1 MSGHISDEL
10 PRLLTGDANRDE
22 VMAAAEHLRTC
33 PDCQQDLVSAVV
45 AHAAL
50 TSARRFAPEIVS
62 GDTEDEPTGTEHGAV
77 AAPLPDLSSVFAQ
90 ARDDAARPARTAG
103 AARHRR
109 RLVAVAAAAAVVV
122 GGGGTIAAL
131 ELGSSSSSTRSVAL
145 EPFLQGKAQDAHAR
159 VTIGNGRLQV
169 DATKLPRL
177 DATHVYELWVTDRDR
192 RNMSPVGTFSTGKVD
207 LTADHKVLSQYND
220 FEVSVQK
227 INQINRYSGIS
238 MVRGQYG

>member
-1 MSGHISDEL
+1 MSEHISDEL

-22 VMAAAEHLRTC
+22 VIAAADHLRTC

-50 TSARRFAPEIVS
+50 TSAHRFAPEIVS
-62 GDTEDEPTGTEHGAV
+62 GETDDETTAV
-77 AAPLPDLSSVFAQ
+77 DDAVVTPLPDLSSVFAQ
-90 ARDDAARPARTAG
+90 ARDDAARPARPAS

-109 RLVAVAAAAAVVV
+109 RLIAVAAAAAVVV
-122 GGGGTIAAL
+122 GGGATIAGV
-131 ELGSSSSSTRSVAL
+131 ELSSSNSSTRSVAL
-145 EPFLQGKAQDAHAR
+145 EPFLQGRTQDAHAT
-159 VTIGNGRLQV
+159 VTIDDGKLRV
-169 DATKLPRL
+169 DATKLPKL
-177 DATHVYELWVTDRDR
+177 NSTHVYELWVTDSDR
-192 RNMSPVGTFSTGKVD
+192 RNMSPVGTFSGGTAQ

-227 INQINRYSGIS
+227 IDQISRYSGIS